1 MLRSCRAKPSPASW
15 STGLIV
21 RPVIPLPIDGHLTEL
36 VALAQR
42 EHGLVLEAEPG
53 AGKTTRF
60 PPALLEAVRGEVWV
74 LEPRRLAAR
83 LAAQRVAS
91 ERGEE
96 VGGTVG
102 YEVRFDRRCGP
113 KTRLRFLTEGVLTRR
128 LAKGGDA
135 LKGVSAVILDEFH
148 ERHLD
153 TDLALVLL
161 ERLRRTER
169 PDLLIVLMSAT
180 IDTAPLAAYLEAPAR
195 AVPGRVHPVDIDFAR
210 TVDRRHLE
218 DQVYSATDRLIDE
231 GLTGHVLCFLPGVG
245 EIRRCERALGGL
257 ARRAKLELFP
267 LHGRLEARE
276 VEAALRPGRGRK
288 VILATNVAESSLT
301 IDGVEAVIDVGLA
314 RVPSVNSQ
322 SGLPTLRLSP
332 ISRASAIQR
341 AHRAGRQGPGRCL
354 RLYTQLDYRG
364 RPAHPIPA
372 LLREDLASLVLA
384 LRGAGVRD
392 LEELRW
398 LDEPPPRALTQ
409 ADTLL
414 QDLGAVSPGG
424 ALNEIGQRLERLPL
438 PVRAGRVFLE
448 AARRGLG
455 PLAADAAA
463 LLSERSLR
471 TAAAE
476 REPPPVRGE
485 SDLLWLL
492 DLLGEA
498 RRARF
503 RSGTLRG
510 LGVDAQSARS
520 VDRVAKQLERQLRGP
535 ERQARSDHPDLEL
548 RQALLVGHPDRV
560 AKRQG
565 GARFALAGGG
575 GVQLAPESTV
585 QESEWLV
592 VLDAG
597 ASSAGGA
604 ASGKARLVSAI
615 EADWLLDA
623 FPDGLSEASQV
634 RFDEARGRVESQ
646 WELSYGAL
654 VVERSPEAGDPVS
667 TAACLAEAARA
678 AGPRSFCDAEALDA
692 LLKRLAFLGSLRED
706 LPTLDESSLMDV
718 IVELCEGRSSFAEL
732 REAQPLLHLT
742 GRLGPDGENL
752 LRRLAPT
759 HVGIPGRKRCQVNY
773 ERQQPPW
780 ISSRLQDFFGLSRG
794 PELGGVPL
802 VLHLLAPNKVAVSI
816 TSDLAGFWERTY
828 PREARALRRRYP
840 RHSWPEDP
848 ATAEPP
854 APRGPRKKKKR

>member
-1 MLRSCRAKPSPASW
+1 M
-15 STGLIV
+15 
-21 RPVIPLPIDGHLTEL
+21 IPLPIDAHLHEL
-36 VALAQR
+36 VALTQR
-42 EHGLVLEAEPG
+42 EHGLVLQAEPG

-60 PPALLEAVRGEVWV
+60 PPALLDAVRGEVWV

-83 LAAQRVAS
+83 LAAQRVAA
-91 ERGEE
+91 ERGES

-128 LAKGGDA
+128 LAKGGSA
-135 LKGVSAVILDEFH
+135 LAGVSAVILDEFH

-180 IDTAPLAAYLEAPAR
+180 INTEPLAAYLEAPAR
-195 AVPGRVHPVDIDFAR
+195 EVSGRVFPVQIDHAQ
-210 TVDRRHLE
+210 TVDRRHLD
-218 DQVYSATDRLIDE
+218 DQVYSATDRLLDE
-231 GLTGHVLCFLPGVG
+231 GLEGHVLCFLPGVG
-245 EIRRCERALGGL
+245 EIRRCERTLGGL
-257 ARRAKLELFP
+257 ARRANLGIFP
-267 LHGRLEARE
+267 LHGRLEARDI
-276 VEAALRPGRGRK
+276 EAALAPGSTRK

-301 IDGVEAVIDVGLA
+301 IDGVSAVIDSGLA
-314 RVPSVNSQ
+314 RVPSLNTQ
-322 SGLPTLRLSP
+322 SGLPSLRLSP

-364 RPAHPIPA
+364 RPAHPVPA

-392 LEELRW
+392 LSELRW
-398 LDEPPPRALTQ
+398 LNEPPERALAQ
-409 ADTLL
+409 ADRLL
-414 QDLGAVSPGG
+414 CDLGAVDGEGRLSK
-424 ALNEIGQRLERLPL
+424 IGVRLERLPL
-438 PVRAGRVFLE
+438 PVRAGRVFL
-448 AARRGLG
+448 AAAERGLG
-455 PLAADAAA
+455 SLAADAAA

-476 REPPPVRGE
+476 REPPPVQGE

-492 DLLGEA
+492 DLLAEA

-503 RSGTLRG
+503 RPASLRG
-510 LGVDAQSARS
+510 LGVDSNAARS
-520 VDRVAKQLERQLRGP
+520 VDRVAQQLARQLRGR
-535 ERQARSDHPDLEL
+535 ERTMTAEDPDYTL
-548 RQALLVGHPDRV
+548 RLALLSGHPDRV

-565 GARFALAGGG
+565 GARYALAGGG
-575 GVQLAPESTV
+575 GVQLSSESTV

-597 ASSAGGA
+597 AGSAGGA

-615 EADWLLDA
+615 EPDWLLEA
-623 FPDGLSEASQV
+623 FPDALSEASEV
-634 RFDEARGRVESQ
+634 RFEESRARVEGH

-654 VVERSPEAGDPVS
+654 VVERSPEGGDPIQV
-667 TAACLAEAARA
+667 AACLAEAARA
-678 AGPRSFCDAEALDA
+678 AGPRAFCDPDALDA
-692 LLKRLAFLGSLRED
+692 LLKRLAFLGGHRAD
-706 LPTLDESSLMDV
+706 LPTLDEASLLDV
-718 IVELCEGRSSFAEL
+718 VAELCEGRESFAEL
-732 REAQPLLHLT
+732 RQAQPLLHLT
-742 GRLGPDGENL
+742 GLLGPEGESL

-759 HVGIPGRKRCQVNY
+759 HVPIPGRKRCEVNY
-773 ERQQPPW
+773 ERQQAPW
-780 ISSRLQDFFGLSRG
+780 ISSRLQDFFGLKKG
-794 PELGGVPL
+794 PEIGGVPL

-848 ATAEPP
+848 ASATPP
-854 APRGPRKKKKR
+854 PPRGPRKKRR